1 MQTNQF
7 GWRWILWR
15 AYYKCHQDVRTIGKA
30 VLAMRARRIM
40 KSSASQI
47 HLLTLLTEINLTP
60 EEIKRLTQQL
70 PGKKVMTC
78 ICPHKRACHSL
89 RLLHLISG
97 WDWLRGGILRAPM
110 VLTFVS
116 RWAYCEWSWKVLPS
130 WWHTWGGA
138 FFVSLVVWSNRSSNV
153 YSGLLQTVYYSRHPL
168 FKIEKGRRRQQN
180 NWS

>member
-1 MQTNQF
+1 M
-7 GWRWILWR
+7 
-15 AYYKCHQDVRTIGKA
+15 RTIGKA

-40 KSSASQI
+40 KSSASASQFADPLTYFTDWDQSDSGRDQKTNPAAPWKEGHDM
-47 HLLTLLTEINLTP
+47 HLS
-60 EEIKRLTQQL
+60 TQSCL
-70 PGKKVMTC
+70 PFLALFASYKWMG
-78 ICPHKRACHSL
+78 
-89 RLLHLISG
+89 LIEG
-97 WDWLRGGILRAPM
+97 CILRAPM
-110 VLTFVS
+110 VLTYVS

-153 YSGLLQTVYYSRHPL
+153 YSGLLQTRSRHPL